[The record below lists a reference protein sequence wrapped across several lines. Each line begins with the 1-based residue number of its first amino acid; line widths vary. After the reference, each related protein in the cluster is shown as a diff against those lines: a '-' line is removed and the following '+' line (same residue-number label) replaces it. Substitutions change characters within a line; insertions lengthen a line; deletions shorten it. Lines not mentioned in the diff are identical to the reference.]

1 MPIDW
6 KKLKLKLGPPY
17 EQQVSGII
25 QTFNDASREGE
36 RATVEYMCGEI
47 AKEIDRLEEFIQDN
61 DTDTRIVLFQ
71 KQCRRLRKVLQSKNS
86 SPTKIAQDDDN
97 NVSQNIDQIN
107 NTSMRNTN
115 LRQNNEKTTYSQ
127 EDSNMIYDNMQQ
139 SMGQT
144 ADELALVDAAREEY
158 ASQTL
163 ERERRIPIP
172 TRNAKKKAKR
182 TRKASIYGWETKV
195 NKGIAFPHANASE
208 YQLQE
213 GDSFSF
219 QLVLNRR
226 DYHQLMNRRRIKKLD
241 SEVKLKKL
249 INESKRQDI
258 ETAASRFG
266 GVVTA
271 EEDMNDIPFAF
282 RKSPRRNS
290 LSTGPYVEPSYKAR
304 SMYREFAKDKWVG
317 DKKKGFRTF

>member
-97 NVSQNIDQIN
+97 NVSQTIDQIN

-127 EDSNMIYDNMQQ
+127 EDSNMIYDNMQH
-139 SMGQT
+139 
-144 ADELALVDAAREEY
+144 LLKLVH
-158 ASQTL
+158 L
-163 ERERRIPIP
+163 LFVP
-172 TRNAKKKAKR
+172 
-182 TRKASIYGWETKV
+182 
-195 NKGIAFPHANASE
+195 
-208 YQLQE
+208 
-213 GDSFSF
+213 
-219 QLVLNRR
+219 
-226 DYHQLMNRRRIKKLD
+226 
-241 SEVKLKKL
+241 
-249 INESKRQDI
+249 
-258 ETAASRFG
+258 
-266 GVVTA
+266 
-271 EEDMNDIPFAF
+271 
-282 RKSPRRNS
+282 
-290 LSTGPYVEPSYKAR
+290 
-304 SMYREFAKDKWVG
+304 
-317 DKKKGFRTF
+317 